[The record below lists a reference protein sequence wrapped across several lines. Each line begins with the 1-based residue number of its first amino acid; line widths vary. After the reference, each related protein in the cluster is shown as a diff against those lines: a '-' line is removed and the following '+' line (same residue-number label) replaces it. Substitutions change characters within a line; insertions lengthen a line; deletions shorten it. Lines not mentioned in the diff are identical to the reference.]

1 MSTLVFILL
10 VLLGL
15 SLLCALL
22 IISAA
27 VVSRRSS
34 KRLADKGLIDLTEET
49 SISTKSDSTVTAKHK
64 EHTTTRMAV

>member
-27 VVSRRSS
+27 VVSSRSS
-34 KRLADKGLIDLTEET
+34 KCLSYKGLIDLTEET
-49 SISTKSDSTVTAKHK
+49 SISTKSDSTVTPKHK